1 MPAHPPRATQEE
13 EALRYYLEIHRAL
26 WHSLATTWMDLDL
39 SLAQLRTLL
48 LLANHSPLQVGHLAR
63 HMEIG
68 IPTAGH
74 LVEKLV
80 QAGFARR
87 FEDPADRRRCLV
99 TLTSQGEE
107 LYARLLIGRQTIA
120 ACLHQLGDE
129 DLSAYLQ
136 GAQALADKLVSQLT
150 TNARQARRC

>member
-1 MPAHPPRATQEE
+1 MPAHPPRAAQEE

-26 WHSLATTWMDLDL
+26 WHSLATTWMDLDI

-48 LLANHSPLQVGHLAR
+48 LLANHGPIQVGHLAS

-87 FEDPADRRRCLV
+87 FEDPTDRRRCLV
-99 TLTSQGEE
+99 ALTDQGEE
-107 LYARLLIGRQTIA
+107 LYAHLLVGRQTIA
-120 ACLHQLGDE
+120 TCLHQLGDE

-136 GAQALADKLVSQLT
+136 GAHALADVLSSRLT
-150 TNARQARRC
+150 SHAK